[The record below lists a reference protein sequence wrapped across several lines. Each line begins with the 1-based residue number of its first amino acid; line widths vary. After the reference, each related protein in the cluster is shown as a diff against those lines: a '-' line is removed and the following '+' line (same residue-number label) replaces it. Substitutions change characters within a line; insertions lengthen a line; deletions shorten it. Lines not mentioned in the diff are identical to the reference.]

1 MEQVR
6 MQPLPIEERDKIHRD
21 IEENYQSKRLMDDP
35 NSWRVAGQEVFLFS
49 CLSPWSEVENAEM
62 QDVHEFLNKI
72 RISKINQ
79 RKLIKLMYE
88 KMLIQIK
95 FRGAFESEDK
105 ANEHLSQNIGYGDGI
120 QCYIAK
126 SYRYGTFPPDIH
138 AKKENMTVNYQ
149 DDRAQKYYDEQ
160 RKRIEEESR
169 TFEKR
174 RQLFKK
180 ASSDNCR
187 RWEKLTDVEKKKEI
201 DKEDQ
206 EKYHVEGVHV
216 DKIFKHRTIMKMLTT
231 EILNAINSIA
241 IEAELPVE
249 MLVGAWDKVMKK
261 GEKQEVVGEEGGESS
276 SSAAAAAAAG

>member
-1 MEQVR
+1 MESVR
-6 MQPLPIEERDKIHRD
+6 MQPLPIEERDIIHKD
-21 IEENYQSKRLMDDP
+21 IEENYESKRLMDDP
-35 NSWRVAGQEVFLFS
+35 NSWRVSGQDVFMFS
-49 CLSPWSEVENAEM
+49 CLSPWSKVENAEM
-62 QDVHEFLNKI
+62 KDMHDFLNKI
-72 RISKINQ
+72 RVSKLNQ
-79 RKLIKLMYE
+79 KKLIKLMYE

-95 FRGAFESEDK
+95 FRGAFESEKK
-105 ANEHLSQNIGYGDGI
+105 ANDHLAQNIGYGDGI

-138 AKKENMTVNYQ
+138 AKKEDMTVNYQ
-149 DDRAQKYYDEQ
+149 DDRAQLYYDEQ

-187 RWEKLTDVEKKKEI
+187 RWEKLTDNEKQKEI
-201 DKEDQ
+201 DKEDKD
-206 EKYHVEGVHV
+206 KYFIEGVHV
-216 DKIFKHRTIMKMLTT
+216 DKIFKHKTIMKMLTT

-249 MLVGAWDKVMKK
+249 MLVGAWDKILKN
-261 GEKQEVVGEEGGESS
+261 GEKTKQLEQVTVTSS
-276 SSAAAAAAAG
+276 SSSSS

>member
-1 MEQVR
+1 
-6 MQPLPIEERDKIHRD
+6 MQPLPIEERDKIHQD
-21 IEENYQSKRLMDDP
+21 IEENYESKRLMDDP
-35 NSWRVAGQEVFLFS
+35 NTWRVQGQDVFLFS
-49 CLSPWSEVENAEM
+49 CLSPWSKVENAEM
-62 QDVHEFLNKI
+62 KDVHDFLNKI

-79 RKLIKLMYE
+79 KKLIALMYE

-105 ANEHLSQNIGYGDGI
+105 ANEHLAQNIGYGDGI

-138 AKKENMTVNYQ
+138 AKKEHMTVNYQ

-187 RWEKLTDVEKKKEI
+187 RWEKLSDTEKQKEI
-201 DKEDQ
+201 DKE
-206 EKYHVEGVHV
+206 EKDKYYIEGVHV
-216 DKIFKHRTIMKMLTT
+216 DKIFKHKTIMKMLTT

-249 MLVGAWDKVMKK
+249 MLVGAWDKVMKN
-261 GEKQEVVGEEGGESS
+261 GEKQVDTNGESS
-276 SSAAAAAAAG
+276 STAAAAG

>member
-1 MEQVR
+1 MKEKKMEQVR
-6 MQPLPIEERDKIHRD
+6 MQPLPIEEQDKIHQD
-21 IEENYQSKRLMDDP
+21 IEENYESKRLMDDP
-35 NSWRVAGQEVFLFS
+35 NTWRVSGQDVFMFS
-49 CLSPWSEVENAEM
+49 CLSPWSKVENAELK
-62 QDVHEFLNKI
+62 DVHDFLTKL
-72 RISKINQ
+72 RISKLNQ

-88 KMLIQIK
+88 KLLIQIK

-105 ANEHLSQNIGYGDGI
+105 ANEHLAQNIGYGDGI

-126 SYRYGTFPPDIH
+126 SWRYGTFPPDIH

-187 RWEKLTDVEKKKEI
+187 RWEKLSDVEKKKEI
-201 DKEDQ
+201 DKED
-206 EKYHVEGVHV
+206 KDKFYIEGVHV

-231 EILNAINSIA
+231 EILNAPC
-241 IEAELPVE
+241 PVLFE
-249 MLVGAWDKVMKK
+249 TQQEFPVMATVGDMPDYVWDVKSVCSWH
-261 GEKQEVVGEEGGESS
+261 Q
-276 SSAAAAAAAG
+276 